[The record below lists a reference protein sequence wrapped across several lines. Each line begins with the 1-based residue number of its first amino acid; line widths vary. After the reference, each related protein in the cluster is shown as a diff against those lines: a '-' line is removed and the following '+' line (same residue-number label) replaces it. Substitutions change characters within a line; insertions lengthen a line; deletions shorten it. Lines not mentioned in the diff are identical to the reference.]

1 VRRTATTCQIRQHSH
16 QPSLGHGKS
25 NDCSWLEFCGWQ
37 REGVGGVSNAAQH
50 QRCCCS
56 PCTSSSRLTWC
67 LRPPSRA
74 GDPGPWAAAINVI
87 TAVSSHNTMT
97 GVRHPSRRRPA
108 THARS
113 APGPCRHP
121 SNASQLKVPGAVT
134 ASVALEVQ
142 GPVQGPRSTTQGSVR
157 RGRLLKRACC
167 SPDEPLLHSATK
179 HMHTVLRRNLHLIS
193 PLPSANLPQHAR
205 FCRSACCPC

>member
-1 VRRTATTCQIRQHSH
+1 MLVESVTQLNTNSAAVPSVRPRALEPSDMVPEASIPKTRPGRRSWALGRGH
-16 QPSLGHGKS
+16 QCDH
-25 NDCSWLEFCGWQ
+25 
-37 REGVGGVSNAAQH
+37 
-50 QRCCCS
+50 
-56 PCTSSSRLTWC
+56 RL
-67 LRPPSRA
+67 
-74 GDPGPWAAAINVI
+74 
-87 TAVSSHNTMT
+87 SSHNTMT
-97 GVRHPSRRRPA
+97 GVRDPSRRRPA

-113 APGPCRHP
+113 VPWSCRRP

-134 ASVALEVQ
+134 ASVALEVIEI
-142 GPVQGPRSTTQGSVR
+142 QGPRSTTQGSVR

-193 PLPSANLPQHAR
+193 PLPLPSANLPQHAR